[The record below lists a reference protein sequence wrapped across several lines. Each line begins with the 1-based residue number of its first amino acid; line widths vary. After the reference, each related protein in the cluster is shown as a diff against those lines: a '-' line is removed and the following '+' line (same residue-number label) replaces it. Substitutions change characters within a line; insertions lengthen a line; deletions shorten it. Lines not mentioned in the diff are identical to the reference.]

1 MRLPITLFVTL
12 LLLLLLMQHAA
23 LTHAVKHWAPA
34 VLAVAQG
41 GEHVTSAPALTAHV
55 CDLCVAASQFAAAL
69 PAHAFALQ
77 LPDPGSVR
85 AQPASLR
92 AFLATLRLGFHSR
105 APPAL

>member
-1 MRLPITLFVTL
+1 VRLPITLLVTL
-12 LLLLLLMQHAA
+12 LLLLTQHAA

-41 GEHVTSAPALTAHV
+41 GEHVTSAPALTSHV

-69 PAHAFALQ
+69 PAHAFALK